1 MPPWFLAVVGPVGI
15 MALGLLVPFLLWFAV
30 WKWGTFEN
38 ADERE
43 GWAISGLMSG
53 IVSVFL
59 LLSAIVSAIA

>member
-1 MPPWFLAVVGPVGI
+1 